1 MRPLPVRQPG
11 SSALR
16 KVSMNA
22 LFVSSNRRGSLSCSK
37 QGAAHVMTDVEV
49 THVQGTALGAK
60 PATPA
65 LQRAHARANEIIE
78 ARRAL
83 IAELEQRR
91 RVTAA

>member
-37 QGAAHVMTDVEV
+37 QGAAQIMTDVEV
-49 THVQGTALGAK
+49 PGVRGTALGAK
-60 PATPA
+60 PATA
-65 LQRAHARANEIIE
+65 AFDRVHAYANEIIE

-91 RVTAA
+91 RVSAA